1 MVVAGASAPLP
12 ETDALTGVQR
22 MGKIMTIAAAGLS
35 TGNFLYQLM
44 FEVPQWDV
52 AFERSYFQCL
62 AVIGVYLVLRLKKA

>member
-1 MVVAGASAPLP
+1 
-12 ETDALTGVQR
+12 